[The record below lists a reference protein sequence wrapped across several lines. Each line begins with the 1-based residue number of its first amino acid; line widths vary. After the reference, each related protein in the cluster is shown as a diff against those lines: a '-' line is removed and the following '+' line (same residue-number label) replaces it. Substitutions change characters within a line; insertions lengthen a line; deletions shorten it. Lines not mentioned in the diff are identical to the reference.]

1 MIRIPKW
8 LGIIMLI
15 LGLVMVFV
23 TIISGAGSGGP
34 VTFILSIL
42 YFAIPLYILMKDD

>member
-15 LGLVMVFV
+15 IGIVMVFL
-23 TIISGAGSGGP
+23 AGSGGP
-34 VTFILSIL
+34 VTFILAVL